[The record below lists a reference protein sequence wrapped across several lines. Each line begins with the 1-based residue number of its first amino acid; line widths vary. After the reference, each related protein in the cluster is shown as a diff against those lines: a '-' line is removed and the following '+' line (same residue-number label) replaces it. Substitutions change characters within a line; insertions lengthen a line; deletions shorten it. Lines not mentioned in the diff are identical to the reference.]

1 MASHATA
8 VFLGKHCPT
17 PYDKTSHEI
26 TGGFAEP
33 YCASTIRCYI
43 CCEFSSPS
51 PGGILPQEMVH
62 IPSNPSSLLQESV
75 VERKKHQERLQALL
89 VGWKGCLRDGTYLAV
104 CITAVS
110 TLWLGGVRA
119 LTPGNGRGPLD
130 LTGRRLQV
138 LLLPDGTLSTECDVA
153 CRLER
158 QALPNEDTLLELDV
172 AVVAHG
178 SLPQHN
184 IEGQHGKIGVQPCS
198 QVRCPVV
205 TVHVQLPE
213 CRCVGTNRLALEAG
227 LNSGTTYG

>member
-89 VGWKGCLRDGTYLAV
+89 VGWEGCLHDGTYLV
-104 CITAVS
+104 VWITAVS
-110 TLWLGGVRA
+110 TMWPKK
-119 LTPGNGRGPLD
+119 LTSAILNLKFAQFNLRWVVI
-130 LTGRRLQV
+130 RQFSIISS
-138 LLLPDGTLSTECDVA
+138 LLACSAIVA
-153 CRLER
+153 PPETTI
-158 QALPNEDTLLELDV
+158 PYV
-172 AVVAHG
+172 AA
-178 SLPQHN
+178 
-184 IEGQHGKIGVQPCS
+184 
-198 QVRCPVV
+198 
-205 TVHVQLPE
+205 
-213 CRCVGTNRLALEAG
+213 GTN
-227 LNSGTTYG
+227 SS